1 MPVIAS
7 ATEPIVQVVLCVAV
21 ILIVGKIVSA
31 FCRRIGQPVVI
42 GEIIA
47 GVMLG
52 PSLLGLFPGD
62 LEERL
67 FPLEIQPYLKIIA
80 QVGLILFMFVVGLE
94 VDLAVVRR
102 SGRRAVT
109 ISLTSIFVPLALGLF
124 VLGPALHGDH
134 RCVPMTPAAAEER
147 GYTAA
152 DRCAESEVGS
162 ASGGAEEVEAADGR
176 ATPLRPYPVPFFPFA
191 LFMGVAMCGTAFAV
205 LARILAE
212 RNMFKIP
219 LGALLV
225 ACAAVDDVMAF
236 TLLAFAAAV
245 ATGASVASIGLML
258 VELAVFVAVLFLLV
272 RPLLDRFVVEQ
283 YRRTGSLSLD
293 RLGLLFIGL
302 LLSSYATAQIG
313 VHEIIGAFLFGVV
326 IPRANAEGIFHEIAH
341 RIEGVSLG
349 LLLPVFFVIAGQA
362 VDVTQLTSA
371 DILPLVLI
379 LACAFIGKFG
389 GAALAARAT
398 GVPRRQSYAVGTMM
412 NTRGLTE
419 LVILAVGLDAFLIDT
434 RVYTMFVIMAVLT
447 TAMAGPLLNL
457 VYPMKWLQRDIAEAE
472 RRAEGGMGDRAFVVI
487 EGPDDAE
494 RLTDA
499 AVAFGGRHPAAI
511 TLVRFVDE
519 SEPLDALARVLAE
532 TEDLRQT
539 VEARGARA
547 TVICRRSEDPAADVV
562 REVERGAPDAV
573 FLARDDAAV
582 VAAIAAEGVDT
593 VVVGAPIDPTVPVVT
608 DGGAADA
615 DLARVELGARFAL
628 HAGTSLEV
636 RGAGRRIQRRLD
648 RLGVTRGQ
656 GSLVVAAPGGDGPIV
671 VHPGARDRVDLVER
685 LGSWRYAEAF
695 EPAEMPSSSMS
706 G

>member
-21 ILIVGKIVSA
+21 ILIVGKVVSA

-134 RCVPMTPAAAEER
+134 RCVRMTPAAAEER

-389 GAALAARAT
+389 AAAIAARVT

-628 HAGTSLEV
+628 HAGTPLEV

>member
-7 ATEPIVQVVLCVAV
+7 ATEPIVQVVLSIAI
-21 ILIVGKIVSA
+21 ILIVGKVVST

-67 FPLEIQPYLKIIA
+67 FPLETRPFLKIVA
-80 QVGLILFMFVVGLE
+80 QIGLILFMFVVGLE

-102 SGRRAVT
+102 SGRRAVS

-124 VLGPALHGDH
+124 VLGPALHGEH
-134 RCVPMTPAAAEER
+134 RCVRMTEAAADER
-147 GYTAA
+147 GYTAK
-152 DRCAESEVGS
+152 DRCTDEEAGLESAPERAAEQDPV
-162 ASGGAEEVEAADGR
+162 AE
-176 ATPLRPYPVPFFPFA
+176 PLRPYPVPFFPFA

-245 ATGASVASIGLML
+245 ATGAGVASIGVML
-258 VELAVFVAVLFLLV
+258 LELAAFVLVLFVLV

-283 YRRTGSLSLD
+283 FRRTGSLTLD

-326 IPRANAEGIFHEIAH
+326 LPRADADGIFHEIAH

-379 LACAFIGKFG
+379 MVCAFAGKFG
-389 GAALAARAT
+389 GATIAARIS
-398 GVPRRQSYAVGTMM
+398 GVPRRQSYAIGTMM

-487 EGPDDAE
+487 DDPADVD

-499 AVAFGGRHPAAI
+499 AVAFGGRHPAAV
-511 TLVRFVDE
+511 TLLRLVDE
-519 SEPLDALARVLAE
+519 SEPLESLARVLTE
-532 TEDLRQT
+532 TEALRAA

-547 TVICRRSEDPAADVV
+547 SVICRRSDDPAADVV
-562 REVERGAPDAV
+562 REVARGAPDAV
-573 FLARDDAAV
+573 FLGREDPAV
-582 VAAIAAEGVDT
+582 VAAIAAEGVDA
-593 VVVGAPIDPTVPVVT
+593 VVVRAPIDPAVPVVT
-608 DGGAADA
+608 DGGGSDA

-628 HAGTSLEV
+628 HAGTPLEV
-636 RGAGRRIQRRLD
+636 RNAGARLRRRLD
-648 RLGVTRGQ
+648 RLGVARGT
-656 GSLVVAAPGGDGPIV
+656 GALAITAPDGDGPIT